1 MKNPIQR
8 RSILQAMAV
17 APLATL
23 LPTHVAFAAA
33 PPDMSPE
40 DPLGK
45 AMKYVEDASKAD
57 PMRTDKTA
65 FCHNCAKFA
74 KCPTPAVQGCVPG
87 KKTDKRAACEIFQGK
102 HVNRNGWCMSWQK
115 A

>member
-8 RSILQAMAV
+8 RSVLQALAL
-17 APLATL
+17 APFATL
-23 LPTHVAFAAA
+23 LPKVAFAAA
-33 PPDMSPE
+33 PEDMKAD
-40 DPLGK
+40 DPLAK
-45 AMKYVEDASKAD
+45 AMQYVEDGNKASPA
-57 PMRTDKTA
+57 RTDKKA
-65 FCHNCAKFA
+65 FCNNCAKFA
-74 KCPTPAVQGCVPG
+74 KCPAPAPAGCVAG